1 MRTGANGQC
10 LTWIYVK
17 YKGPLKSQCI
27 ITMVPVFQIWRL
39 IPSVENNRLNSRKKT
54 TEHIATTKLKHHPCF
69 KSDHYV
75 EMILTCP

>member
-1 MRTGANGQC
+1 
-10 LTWIYVK
+10 
-17 YKGPLKSQCI
+17 
-27 ITMVPVFQIWRL
+27 MVPVFQIWRL